1 MTYKSLNLPLDP
13 IKNTFNID
21 SIQPDLIVRCKVG
34 YIQFDPK
41 VILKE
46 EIIDTFESNNLKLSS
61 VVIFRVLLPRLLN
74 NSLMHSDIESI
85 RHNAWK
91 KVICSVNWELTSNV
105 QPKFSWYQTTK
116 EAIMPSKESLLRTD
130 ITLFGVHY
138 GGRQQLGVN
147 PDKDTLIDTVS
158 TSTGVFLVRTDIPH
172 IVEIDDEQ
180 PKFRYALSARFENRF
195 KSWDEAVEIFQPL
208 IK

>member
-21 SIQPDLIVRCKVG
+21 YIQADFISNNIYHSGLDKVG
-34 YIQFDPK
+34 YIQVDPN

-46 EIIDTFESNNLKLSS
+46 EIIDTFTSINLKLSS
-61 VVIFRVLLPRLLN
+61 VIIFIVPLPRN
-74 NSLMHSDIESI
+74 NALMHSDVESI
-85 RHNAWK
+85 RHVAWK

-116 EAIMPSKESLLRTD
+116 EAIMPAKESLLRTD
-130 ITLFGVHY
+130 ITLFGIHY
-138 GGRQQLGVN
+138 GKRRQPGVD

-172 IVEIDDEQ
+172 IVEIADEQ
-180 PKFRYALSARFENRF
+180 PKFRYAL
-195 KSWDEAVEIFQPL
+195 KDELRLQDLVSHY
-208 IK
+208 